1 VKNLLLIGLVLSA
14 LGGCAS
20 ISGKSDYSDDTP
32 TPTDLSSVRYMY
44 AFSTKNEFV
53 QTAYMGPSTLAQQ
66 LRQRQRQRP
75 VAVEDDFD
83 DEDNSF

>member
-1 VKNLLLIGLVLSA
+1 VKNLLFIGLVLSA
-14 LGGCAS
+14 LSGCAS

-66 LRQRQRQRP
+66 LRQRQRP
-75 VAVEDDFD
+75 EVVEEDVDGED
-83 DEDNSF
+83 DNSF